1 MKAKLANKR
10 ASGSGELREEARAAK
25 HQTAKQAHSKQPGS
39 LKLLHLMRSSDPEKK
54 PDFILLIPGSQG
66 ASPTHSFSR
75 GAELIFE
82 KLIFVYLF
90 LPSAVVLQGI
100 HEWRQ
105 YMILFSHPT

>member
-66 ASPTHSFSR
+66 ASPTHSFFPDSGQRGITAGKTNWMVLKSR
-75 GAELIFE
+75 LIPCCI
-82 KLIFVYLF
+82 LLT
-90 LPSAVVLQGI
+90 SLQC
-100 HEWRQ
+100 
-105 YMILFSHPT
+105 LTS